1 VEQPEREH
9 ARRRG
14 REPRS
19 PVYYVQVI
27 RDPDPA
33 GDWVTVDVVEDRREA
48 AQIAAAAARRYHGGQ
63 ADPGRVRVIGSAELL
78 RRGGQDAIHRAARDL
93 WATGSRP
100 DER

>member
-1 VEQPEREH
+1 MEQPEREH
-9 ARRRG
+9 ERGRG

-33 GDWVTVDVVEDRREA
+33 ADWVTVDVVEDRREA
-48 AQIAAAAARRYHGGQ
+48 AQIAAAAA
-63 ADPGRVRVIGSAELL
+63 PGRVRVIGSAELL

-93 WATGSRP
+93 WATANRP